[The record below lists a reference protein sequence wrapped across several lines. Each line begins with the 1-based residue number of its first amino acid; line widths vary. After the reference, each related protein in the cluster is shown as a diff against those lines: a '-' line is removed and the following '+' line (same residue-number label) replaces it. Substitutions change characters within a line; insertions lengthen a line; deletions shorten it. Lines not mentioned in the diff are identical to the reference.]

1 MAIANAPSAP
11 ILTADGIPLRVSL
24 RRSMRRSKLRAL
36 ALVLPAFLFLV
47 IVFILPIGNLLTR
60 SVDDALI
67 NHQLPLTFSLIET
80 WDRDQQSLPE
90 EALFESV
97 YLDLT
102 TINKFLIA
110 NNTGANVDVSDSAW
124 WLKIPP
130 KGPYKDSIVQINP
143 RWGEASAWQPLKQLV
158 DKSLA
163 HRGTEKE
170 KRNVKQR
177 AAFDLCS
184 ELTPLNNASCRT
196 LFKALETW
204 DGQSAPDESL
214 FAALYKDLNSA
225 QKILSGKSSTRMN
238 YEEPG
243 WKGIIRTSLRKFKTI
258 EGPPYRDAMIKA
270 NKGWGEV
277 RFWQSLVLMKDA
289 RTMGYYLNAFD
300 RRYDVDKNIILRS
313 EERRVY
319 VMLWWRTLIL
329 SLIVTVGCLVLSY
342 PVAHLLATLPLRYSN
357 LLMICVLMPFWTSL
371 LVRIVS
377 WMVMLQQEGVIND
390 ALVWTRLISDENR
403 LPMMYNFTGTVI
415 VMIQIL
421 LPFMIL
427 PIYSV
432 MKTIPP
438 SYMRAAQNLG
448 AAPSLAFLRVY
459 MPLTLPGVGAGVIL
473 VFIVAIGYYI
483 TPELVG
489 GKDGRLIGNMIAY
502 HMQKS
507 LNWGLGAAMGTVLL
521 AAILVLYW
529 VYDKIVGVDNLKM
542 G

>member
-110 NNTGANVDVSDSAW
+110 NNTGASVDVSNAAW

-130 KGPYKDSIVQINP
+130 KGPYKESIVQINP
-143 RWGEASAWQPLKQLV
+143 RWGEAGAWQPLKQLV

-184 ELTPLNNASCRT
+184 ELTPLRNASCRT

-243 WKGIIRTSLRKFKTI
+243 WKGIIRTSLRQFKTI
-258 EGPPYRDAMIKA
+258 EGPPYRDAVIKA

>member
-110 NNTGANVDVSDSAW
+110 NNTGASVDVSNAAW

-130 KGPYKDSIVQINP
+130 KGPYKESIVQINP
-143 RWGEASAWQPLKQLV
+143 RWGEAGAWQPLKQLV

-184 ELTPLNNASCRT
+184 ELTPLRNASCRT

>member
-110 NNTGANVDVSDSAW
+110 NNTGASVDVSNAAW

-130 KGPYKDSIVQINP
+130 KGPYKESIVQINP
-143 RWGEASAWQPLKQLV
+143 RWGEAGAWQPLKQLV

-184 ELTPLNNASCRT
+184 ELTPLRNASCRT
-196 LFKALETW
+196 LFKALEAW

-258 EGPPYRDAMIKA
+258 EGPPYRDALIKA

-277 RFWQSLVLMKDA
+277 RFWHSLVLMKDT

>member
-110 NNTGANVDVSDSAW
+110 NNTGASVDVSNAAW

-130 KGPYKDSIVQINP
+130 KGPYKESIVQINP
-143 RWGEASAWQPLKQLV
+143 RWGEAGAWQPLKQLV
-158 DKSLA
+158 DNSLV

-184 ELTPLNNASCRT
+184 ELTPLRNASCGK
-196 LFKALETW
+196 LFKALEAW

-258 EGPPYRDAMIKA
+258 EGPPYRDALIKA

-448 AAPSLAFLRVY
+448 AAPSLAFIRVY

>member
-47 IVFILPIGNLLTR
+47 TVFILPIGNLLTR

-110 NNTGANVDVSDSAW
+110 NNTGASVDVSNAAW

-130 KGPYKDSIVQINP
+130 KGPYKESIVQINP
-143 RWGEASAWQPLKQLV
+143 RWGEAGAWQPLKQLV

-258 EGPPYRDAMIKA
+258 EGPPYRDALIKA

>member
-110 NNTGANVDVSDSAW
+110 NNTGASVDVSNAAW

-130 KGPYKDSIVQINP
+130 KGPYKESIVQINP
-143 RWGEASAWQPLKQLV
+143 RWGEAGAWQPLKQLV

-177 AAFDLCS
+177 AAFDLCG

-277 RFWQSLVLMKDA
+277 RFWQSLVLMKDT

>member
-110 NNTGANVDVSDSAW
+110 NNTGASVDVSNAAW

-130 KGPYKDSIVQINP
+130 KGPYKEPIVQINS
-143 RWGEASAWQPLKQLV
+143 RWGEAGAWQPLKQLV

-184 ELTPLNNASCRT
+184 ELTPLRNASCRT

-258 EGPPYRDAMIKA
+258 EGPPYRDALIKA

-277 RFWQSLVLMKDA
+277 RFWQSLVLMKDT

>member
-36 ALVLPAFLFLV
+36 ALVLRAFLFLV

-110 NNTGANVDVSDSAW
+110 NNTGASVDVSNAAW

-130 KGPYKDSIVQINP
+130 KGPYKESIVQINP
-143 RWGEASAWQPLKQLV
+143 RWGEAGAWQPLKQLV
-158 DKSLA
+158 DNSLVY
-163 HRGTEKE
+163 RGTEKE

-184 ELTPLNNASCRT
+184 ELTPLRNASCGK
-196 LFKALETW
+196 LFKALEAW

-258 EGPPYRDAMIKA
+258 EGPPYRDALIKA

>member
-1 MAIANAPSAP
+1 MAIANASSAP

-110 NNTGANVDVSDSAW
+110 NNTGASVDVSNAAW

-130 KGPYKDSIVQINP
+130 KGPYKESIVQINP
-143 RWGEASAWQPLKQLV
+143 RWGEAGAWQPLKQLV

-177 AAFDLCS
+177 AAFDLCG